1 LGALGGAVLGGPGGA
16 ALGGAIGAQAAMLRQ
31 GISDTAEYSAQIA
44 KLNIA
49 LKGVTESANEYVQAQ
64 KAINS
69 VSKDFNVPI
78 LDATQAFTRLTA
90 SIKGAGGNVSDA
102 EIVFRNITSAIK
114 ASGGSAEDVQS
125 ALLAMSQVFSKG
137 KVSAEEL
144 GGQLGE
150 RLPGAVTLF
159 ARATNRTLPQL
170 QKDLEQGTVGLND
183 LMKFTVELGNKYE
196 TSARKISSSTE
207 DAGARSKVAL
217 DGLRKEFGSL
227 FIPVGSQIQDFTTKI
242 ANMAT
247 EVIKQFKR
255 IQAESPI
262 TANVISDVFNA
273 SSGVATGLLGSAN
286 IIPLAAK
293 GASLLGA
300 NLPRSQQIDAV
311 TVNDQK
317 PGQKPKL
324 TNFANP
330 AADEGMS
337 QQEFV
342 AKYNIL
348 QKSGELSNY
357 NLSVSRKILEVEG
370 KIFKAQ
376 EAEDVLSLKKLNTE
390 KLRLELES
398 RRFKAALEYDQALKE
413 ADLQKDNRK
422 KQLERAEAKTELRGK
437 FNEINI
443 YREEQLQKINQN
455 TTRELSDQSKERE
468 KQLGT
473 LKESAIRAKEEL
485 TVLQQKTTLEGIS
498 AEYAAKYSSLQ
509 REILEKLKESKSIQA
524 RQAIEEEENS
534 KMQILRLQE
543 IQAIANESSKIWADE
558 ISALGTALSDYF
570 NTLETTPPIIENIAS
585 TIGNGIGSAI
595 DSLVTGTKNWGDSLR
610 EIGSGVLKDIAKQLL
625 QMSVVGPATKGIG
638 GLLGSLFPTAIK
650 AIVPGLSA
658 VGGPAFGMN
667 AANVD
672 VSKAFNMPSLFA
684 GGGVMTSMG
693 PMPLRR
699 YATGGIAN
707 TPQMAMYGE
716 GSKPEAFVPLPDGR
730 SIPVKLDPSS
740 AMARYQRQGSTG
752 MASSTIGGEQM
763 PGANGANAAIDVNYT
778 VERINNV
785 SYVTDEQF
793 QVGLRQAAK
802 QGATLGRQQI
812 MSDLTNKRSVRSR
825 LGL

>member
-1 LGALGGAVLGGPGGA
+1 
-16 ALGGAIGAQAAMLRQ
+16 
-31 GISDTAEYSAQIA
+31 
-44 KLNIA
+44 
-49 LKGVTESANEYVQAQ
+49 
-64 KAINS
+64 
-69 VSKDFNVPI
+69 
-78 LDATQAFTRLTA
+78 
-90 SIKGAGGNVSDA
+90 
-102 EIVFRNITSAIK
+102 
-114 ASGGSAEDVQS
+114 
-125 ALLAMSQVFSKG
+125 
-137 KVSAEEL
+137 
-144 GGQLGE
+144 
-150 RLPGAVTLF
+150 
-159 ARATNRTLPQL
+159 
-170 QKDLEQGTVGLND
+170 
-183 LMKFTVELGNKYE
+183 
-196 TSARKISSSTE
+196 
-207 DAGARSKVAL
+207 
-217 DGLRKEFGSL
+217 
-227 FIPVGSQIQDFTTKI
+227 
-242 ANMAT
+242 
-247 EVIKQFKR
+247 
-255 IQAESPI
+255 
-262 TANVISDVFNA
+262 
-273 SSGVATGLLGSAN
+273 LLGSAN
-286 IIPLAAK
+286 IIPLVAK

-443 YREEQLQKINQN
+443 YREEQLQKINQD

-558 ISALGTALSDYF
+558 ISSLGTALSDYF
-570 NTLETTPPIIENIAS
+570 NTLQTAPPILDDIAS
-585 TIGNGIGSAI
+585 TIGSGIGSAME
-595 DSLVTGTKNWGDSLR
+595 SLVSNTKSWGDSLR
-610 EIGSGVLKDIAKQLL
+610 EIGSSVLKDIAKQLL
-625 QMSVVGPATKGIG
+625 QMSVVGPATKGIS

-650 AIVPGLSA
+650 SIVPGLNA

-667 AANVD
+667 AASGTD
-672 VSKAFNMPSLFA
+672 MMKAFTGDFKFA
-684 GGGVMTSMG
+684 NGGIMTTSG
-693 PMPLRR
+693 PMPLKR
-699 YATGGIAN
+699 YANGGIAN
-707 TPQMAMYGE
+707 SPQLAMYGE
-716 GSKPEAFVPLPDGR
+716 GRKPEAYVPLPDGR
-730 SIPVKLDPSS
+730 RIPVKLDAAGALGRYPRLDAGGNSS
-740 AMARYQRQGSTG
+740 DTATGAGADNNTVLAMNFETTQFLGQDWVSKDQLMAAMAATEKRATAAGAKAGAQQV
-752 MASSTIGGEQM
+752 ASKMRTS
-763 PGANGANAAIDVNYT
+763 PAF
-778 VERINNV
+778 RR
-785 SYVTDEQF
+785 
-793 QVGLRQAAK
+793 QVGVK
-802 QGATLGRQQI
+802 
-812 MSDLTNKRSVRSR
+812 
-825 LGL
+825 